1 MGYTSYWKKL
11 KFSESGWKGL
21 CDMAGCLLRSL
32 PENVKVENDY
42 DPESPMIDMEGGKI
56 RFNGVGDLSHE
67 TFLLERKSRDFEFC
81 KTNRKPYDLAVCGVL
96 ILTSLYADG
105 GEISSDGLGETYTDS
120 EWKDAWK
127 HLSSVVPSVAVNLEE
142 TFKLFRE
149 DWSEI
154 VK

>member
-1 MGYTSYWKKL
+1 MGYTHYWKKL
-11 KFSESGWKGL
+11 KFSKSGWNAL
-21 CDMAGCLLRSL
+21 CDATSCLLRSL
-32 PENVKVENDY
+32 PENVKVENDNGTD
-42 DPESPMIDMEGGKI
+42 DPMVGAVI
-56 RFNGVGDLSHE
+56 RFNGVGELSHE
-67 TFLLERKSRDFEFC
+67 TFLIERMSREFEFC

-127 HLSSVVPSVAVNLEE
+127 HLSSVIPAVNANLEE

>member
-1 MGYTSYWKKL
+1 MGYTHYYKRL
-11 KFSESGWKGL
+11 KFTSNGWKSL
-21 CDMAGCLLRSL
+21 CDATRKVIDSL
-32 PENVKVENDY
+32 PDNVKLDNED
-42 DPESPMIDMEGGKI
+42 EPMVNGVAI
-56 RFNGVGDLSHE
+56 RFNGVGELSHE
-67 TFLLERKSRDFEFC
+67 TFLIERMSREFEFC

-96 ILTSLYADG
+96 ILTSLYADR

-127 HLSSVVPSVAVNLEE
+127 HLSSVIPAVNANLEE